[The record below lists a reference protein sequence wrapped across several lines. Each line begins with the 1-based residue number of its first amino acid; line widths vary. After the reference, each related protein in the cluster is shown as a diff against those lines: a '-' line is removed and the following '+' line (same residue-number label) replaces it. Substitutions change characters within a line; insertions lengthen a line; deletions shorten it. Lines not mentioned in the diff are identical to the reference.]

1 MFTKCTSNR
10 PQVNRILL
18 GTYTIR
24 SLLRR
29 SSPRSLGK
37 TPNCPPWARRPREP
51 CPVNQTPVL
60 PRARRSFALCSAS
73 GSQAGSHTRPLGLR
87 PRGRLHSPPPEPVVT
102 DAGPSL
108 QREGPRRRDQGLGY
122 RGDTQSCSHLG
133 LAPIFGAC
141 DPGLPRPRLRAI
153 SPLRSGPRTAIR
165 ASDGPGPAP
174 SPGQARIEGIAS
186 LSPSTRA
193 RNTGRSVVDSRPASG
208 RRRASVHRLGD
219 GVTVAQQ
226 ILVLLV

>member
-153 SPLRSGPRTAIR
+153 SPLRSRTQHRPVRGGLTSSVRSSACLG
-165 ASDGPGPAP
+165 S
-174 SPGQARIEGIAS
+174 S
-186 LSPSTRA
+186 LGRWCNGSTA
-193 RNTGRSVVDSRPASG
+193 DFGSACLGSNPSRPVEI
-208 RRRASVHRLGD
+208 R
-219 GVTVAQQ
+219 
-226 ILVLLV
+226 